1 MGSKMHRFWV
11 ISSWKAKNVSGTPC
25 ICFDVYLL
33 SITSFMQCIRLT
45 MLAAKNPTSIE
56 GFRIRA
62 LHFCIL
68 RIWHIQ
74 CPHYINMKCHIF
86 VYFQVFPYTVPY
98 LYPVTNIF
106 MTCSG
111 YMTAAVAVNRYL
123 DITGA
128 AQKCKF
134 KNGYIQASI
143 VLFVSGCVNIPRWLE
158 FKYKEELGN
167 WHYNYKCIAY

>member
-1 MGSKMHRFWV
+1 
-11 ISSWKAKNVSGTPC
+11 
-25 ICFDVYLL
+25 
-33 SITSFMQCIRLT
+33 MQCIRLT

-56 GFRIRA
+56 GFRIHG
-62 LHFCIL
+62 LHFCIQH
-68 RIWHIQ
+68 IWRAYSMPTLHK
-74 CPHYINMKCHIF
+74 HEMSYSF
-86 VYFQVFPYTVPY
+86 VFFQVFPYTVPY

-167 WHYNYKCIAY
+167 